1 MSPIPQS
8 LTQPDLPPS
17 LDDGTE
23 PFYQN
28 PDFIL
33 GSIIIGIILLLITC
47 RLCFLRRSRR
57 PLSEFCDCCTRPDT
71 CPGEQQSTGTQHGP
85 YRTSTIGMQHR
96 PAAAGQNRHHRGSSY
111 APGGYGKEP
120 LPVYD
125 GVDAPPRYGDPE
137 RTTNGR
143 SAVQPSSMDPAA
155 PPPAYQGPQNS

>member
-8 LTQPDLPPS
+8 LTQPDLPSS

-28 PDFIL
+28 PDFI
-33 GSIIIGIILLLITC
+33 SAAIIAGILLLLITC
-47 RLCFLRRSRR
+47 RLCALRRSRR
-57 PLSEFCDCCTRPDT
+57 PLSDFCHRCTGPDT
-71 CPGEQQSTGTQHGP
+71 CPAEQQSTGTQHGP

-96 PAAAGQNRHHRGSSY
+96 PAATDQNGLQLSSSY
-111 APGGYGKEP
+111 APGGYRKEP

-125 GVDAPPRYGDPE
+125 GIDAPPRYGDPE
-137 RTTNGR
+137 RTSNGG

-155 PPPAYQGPQNS
+155 PPPAYQGPQ

>member
-23 PFYQN
+23 ARNPQWEFYA
-28 PDFIL
+28 
-33 GSIIIGIILLLITC
+33 S
-47 RLCFLRRSRR
+47 
-57 PLSEFCDCCTRPDT
+57 
-71 CPGEQQSTGTQHGP
+71 GEQQSTGTQHGP